1 MLESKRMV
9 SIVIPYYNR
18 PEKLI
23 RCVNSIKNQT
33 YNNYEII
40 IVDDC
45 SETIFPDLNCDYVY
59 IKNDFNKGPG
69 ASRNAGMDVAKGK
82 FIAFLDSDDYWDSKY
97 LEIMV
102 TTFKQ
107 SWSQDVAFAYCNT
120 IAFDEN
126 NNTQN
131 RRTKRIFQKTIL
143 PNILMEGRSWST
155 SSCLWNF
162 NLIKNVRWDELYN
175 WEDYVFDIKVALKH
189 NEIIPVDLDLVF
201 YDLQGNDKLSK
212 QINSFII
219 IEKSKAL
226 YFIVNCI
233 KNSKFFNEVLR
244 LKLRNLVLSNCI
256 HTHHHV
262 SKPKENY
269 KRNIQSLKSISSA
282 FFVFFAKLGVS
293 LNNIQG
299 IRILNFLKKSI

>member
-1 MLESKRMV
+1 MNNNPLI
-9 SIVIPYYNR
+9 SIVIPYFNR

-23 RCVNSIKNQT
+23 RCVNSVKNQT
-33 YNNYEII
+33 YKNYEII

-45 SETIFPDLNCDYVY
+45 SETIFPDLNCEYTY
-59 IKNDFNKGPG
+59 IRNDFNKGPG
-69 ASRNAGMDVAKGK
+69 ASRNAGMDVAKGE
-82 FIAFLDSDDYWDSKY
+82 FIVFLDSDDYWDSKY

-107 SWSQDVAFAYCNT
+107 SGSQNVAFAYCNT
-120 IAFDEN
+120 ITFDED

-162 NLIKNVRWDELYN
+162 NLIKNVRWEEFYS
-175 WEDYVFDIKVALKH
+175 WEDYIFDIKVAIKH
-189 NEIIPVDLDLVF
+189 NEIIPVALDLVY
-201 YDLQGNDKLSK
+201 YDLQGIDKLSK
-212 QINSFII
+212 QVNSFII

-226 YFIVNCI
+226 NCI
-233 KNSKFFNEVLR
+233 VKYTKYSSFFNEELR

-269 KRNIQSLKSISSA
+269 KRNIQTLKYVSSA
-282 FFVFFAKLGVS
+282 FFIFFAKLGVS
-293 LNNIQG
+293 LNNIHG